1 MKYWIFLFI
10 AIFAEILGTSSLKLS
25 QGFTNQIYIVGVA
38 LGYLAAFIFLGLAF
52 KEIPMGIGYA
62 IWSGVGTIGAILF
75 GTLKLGERLSLVEW
89 IGIALILIGTVV
101 IKIYHQTN

>member
-1 MKYWIFLFI
+1 MKYWIFLFL
-10 AIFAEILGTSSLKLS
+10 AIFGEILGTSSLKLS

-38 LGYLAAFIFLGLAF
+38 LGYAAAFIFLGFAF

-75 GTLKLGERLSLVEW
+75 GTLKLGERLNLAEW
-89 IGIALILIGTVV
+89 IGIALILTGTVI